1 MKYVSKRIRSS
12 GESVARTLD
21 DYEVYVGWKTET
33 TILRPKNPNIT
44 KAYIPKEVISIDES
58 AFDGC
63 RSLREVEFARG
74 TGYVNTGER
83 SFANTPNLKRIINNR
98 IRTISDRCFENS
110 GIEEFVAPIVY
121 INSYGFSNCRNLRR
135 IEVTEAAELH
145 LWSNALN
152 NCPKLEILSSDGV
165 VTVEQ
170 NPVNNCPL
178 LTIDAETKDALVSTW
193 GTSTEKSKIRI
204 TKKGSGPI
212 SGAWDLLPEAGDI
225 ENITELNGRP
235 ELDVNVGDEIMID
248 SDSEILNEDYA
259 IRVKK
264 IHEKSLVGIELS
276 YADNPV
282 EYLGVIAT
290 VDVLDEDDEVVKRNL
305 KLFFVQMQDSSGQSA
320 GTYAISGWR

>member
-44 KAYIPKEVISIDES
+44 KAYIPKEVIGIAEG
-58 AFDGC
+58 AFEGC
-63 RSLREVEFARG
+63 RNLREVEFERG
-74 TGYVNTGER
+74 SKTYASGR
-83 SFANTPNLKRIINNR
+83 AFADTTNLKTIINNQ
-98 IRTISDRCFENS
+98 ISHLGDHCFENS
-110 GIEEFVAPIVY
+110 GIEEFISPFVY
-121 INSYGFSNCRNLRR
+121 ISSYGFNNCRNLRR
-135 IEVTEAAELH
+135 IESLENDVR
-145 LWSNALN
+145 LWPNALN
-152 NCPKLEILSSDGV
+152 NCPNLELLSGNALFTMEKGAIV
-165 VTVEQ
+165 
-170 NPVNNCPL
+170 NCPKL
-178 LTIDAETKDALVSTW
+178 VIDVETKDALVSTW

-225 ENITELNGRP
+225 ENITELSGRP
-235 ELDVNVGDEIMID
+235 EIDVTVGDELIVD
-248 SDSEILNEDYA
+248 SDSKILDEDYA

-264 IHEKSLVGIELS
+264 IHEKSLVGIEFS
-276 YADNPV
+276 YTDNAV